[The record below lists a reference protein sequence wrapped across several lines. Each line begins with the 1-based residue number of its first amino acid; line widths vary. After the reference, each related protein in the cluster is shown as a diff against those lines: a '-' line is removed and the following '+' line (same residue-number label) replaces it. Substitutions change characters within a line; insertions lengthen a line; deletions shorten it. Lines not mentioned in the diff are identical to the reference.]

1 MAAAASPDAKTPA
14 RLALATAVLNVSTR
28 VHVSDD
34 AVAECAPRAVSVGAE
49 LLLSCPAE
57 EDDARFRTLV
67 ALAQIAADGGA
78 ECKSLAKD
86 LGLRD
91 VAEAQVLRQRLALR
105 AAVRGDLGERHER
118 PKTSVFVLRRAR

>member
-28 VHVSDD
+28 VHVGSDD

-86 LGLRD
+86 LGLGD
-91 VAEAQVLRQRLALR
+91 VAEALRVSGGSERVR
-105 AAVRGDLGERHER
+105 DAAGDLKLAMSR
-118 PKTSVFVLRRAR
+118 